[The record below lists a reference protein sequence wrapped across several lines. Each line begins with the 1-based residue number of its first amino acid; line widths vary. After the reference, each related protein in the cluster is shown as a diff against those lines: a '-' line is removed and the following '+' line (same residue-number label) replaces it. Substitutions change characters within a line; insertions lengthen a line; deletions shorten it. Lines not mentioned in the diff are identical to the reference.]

1 MILLSTLLQVSESLN
16 KLSVGDTAGHHLSFF
31 ELLVKGGVILIPL
44 GILSIIA
51 IYLIS
56 EKFYVIG
63 KGTKVNFKTIKE
75 LKVFIQNDEMEN
87 AMTLIEK
94 ERGAFSVI
102 FLHALKNIYLPVKEI
117 ESEIESISNIE
128 IAKLTVNLNYLGLIA
143 GIAPMLGFIGTISGI
158 IKIFYNISVTDNI
171 SIGVISG
178 GLYEKM
184 ISSGSGLI
192 VGVIAYSGYHILNM
206 KLDRFISFI
215 EAEAFEVINLIKEKR
230 KNQVN

>member
-1 MILLSTLLQVSESLN
+1 MVLLSVIVEVQESLN
-16 KLSVGDTAGHHLSFF
+16 KLKVEDIASHHLTFF

-56 EKFYVIG
+56 EKYYVID
-63 KGTKVNFKTIKE
+63 KGTKVNLKAILNFKNYLRNSESEKAMTILNE
-75 LKVFIQNDEMEN
+75 QHGAYPVIFRHTLKNMSLPYNEME
-87 AMTLIEK
+87 T
-94 ERGAFSVI
+94 
-102 FLHALKNIYLPVKEI
+102 EI
-117 ESEIESISNIE
+117 ETISNLE
-128 IAKLTVNLNYLGLIA
+128 VSKLSINLNYLGIIA
-143 GIAPMLGFIGTISGI
+143 GIAPMLGFVGTIAGI
-158 IKIFYNISVTDNI
+158 IKIFYDISVTDNI

-192 VGVIAYSGYHILNM
+192 VGIIAYTGYHILNM

-215 EAEAFEVINLIKEKR
+215 ESEAFEVINILKDTR
-230 KNQVN
+230 K

>member
-1 MILLSTLLQVSESLN
+1 MFLSILLQVSEPLN
-16 KLSVGDTAGHHLSFF
+16 KLSVGDAASHHLTFF

-44 GILSIIA
+44 GLLSIIA

-56 EKFYVIG
+56 EKYYVIN
-63 KGTKVNFKTIKE
+63 KGTKVNTNTISAYKKLLKNGE
-75 LKVFIQNDEMEN
+75 LGNS
-87 AMTLIEK
+87 LSLLEK
-94 ERGAFSVI
+94 ENGAYYTI
-102 FLHALKNIYLPVKEI
+102 FRYGLKDTDLPVKEI
-117 ESEIESISNIE
+117 ESEIENISNIE
-128 IAKLTVNLNYLGLIA
+128 VAKLSININYLGIIA

-192 VGVIAYSGYHILNM
+192 VGIVAYTGYHVLNM

-215 EAEAFEVINLIKEKR
+215 ESEAFEVINIIKDKR
-230 KNQVN
+230 NVNILN

>member
-1 MILLSTLLQVSESLN
+1 MVFLSILLEISESLN
-16 KLSVGDTAGHHLSFF
+16 KLNVGDVANHRLSLF

-44 GILSIIA
+44 GLLSIIA

-56 EKFYVIG
+56 EKYYVIA
-63 KGTKVNFKTIKE
+63 KGTKINLSDTSGFKSILRKGDIE
-75 LKVFIQNDEMEN
+75 GAKIFLDK
-87 AMTLIEK
+87 MT
-94 ERGAFSVI
+94 GAYPVI
-102 FLHALKNIYLPVKEI
+102 FKHGLKNQDLPVKEI
-117 ESEIESISNIE
+117 ENEIESISNIE
-128 IAKLTVNLNYLGLIA
+128 VAKLNTNLNYLGIIA

-192 VGVIAYSGYHILNM
+192 VGIVAYTGYHILNM
-206 KLDRFISFI
+206 KLDSFISFV
-215 EAEAFEVINLIKEKR
+215 EAEAFEVINIIKD
-230 KNQVN
+230 KNRN